1 MQTNCCQQYLEL
13 HLVSGYHKEK
23 IHGTNFI
30 SILTQWVKVKVVHS
44 CLTLQP
50 CNFIV
55 HGILQARMGSL
66 SLLQGIFPTQGW
78 NPGLQTLQAG
88 SLSAETQGKPKNTQ
102 FDSIETTVVSVTRD
116 LYLEVFNGRFSLSYL
131 SLFYLIW
138 RSKSAEA
145 YNQSLFKHLF
155 TQLLRLTFVCMFL
168 YLTSHCYQLF
178 LLDYSFPSSKN
189 LRPLQLSDE
198 ESFLLSIC
206 NHNYITWF

>member
-1 MQTNCCQQYLEL
+1 MAEL
-13 HLVSGYHKEK
+13 FIKARCSNSYSNSNSHNTLNYFLTR
-23 IHGTNFI
+23 IHSKHDAIDKSVNF
-30 SILTQWVKVKVVHS
+30 KRNK
-44 CLTLQP
+44 TLR
-50 CNFIV
+50 I
-55 HGILQARMGSL
+55 
-66 SLLQGIFPTQGW
+66 
-78 NPGLQTLQAG
+78 
-88 SLSAETQGKPKNTQ
+88 SLSAETQRKPKNTQ